1 MKKNELNQ
9 TKGLS
14 VQELFAKA
22 KILRKEIED
31 AVLDKNMNKL
41 KDTKLVF
48 KKRKVLAKILTIIRQ
63 KQLLE
68 ELEAK

>member
-9 TKGLS
+9 IKGLS